1 MILSVVTRGQRVHVR
16 KPEFFMND
24 VCEGQ
29 GRNEGHIF
37 CIDPFSVNSPVIPL
51 GNLGISILRK

>member
-1 MILSVVTRGQRVHVR
+1 
-16 KPEFFMND
+16 MND
-24 VCEGQ
+24 VCKGQ